1 MHISEA
7 HPKTRSKVRQEIPAN
22 YPTEAGFGKTS
33 SEYEAITSSGN
44 PYKYTV
50 DDGTVRPD
58 DTAVSCDVCPD
69 IGGLH
74 GSNVSKTNNPVD
86 SDCFILATALA
97 AATIAQLQL
106 GSEDAAVQKVSAAMM
121 ETECMR
127 LRYQYNYRNIPSV
140 YNVLASFF
148 LHVYHAKRNNRNA
161 AMMHLQEAISIA
173 RILKIDRAKNNLT
186 SCQLIH
192 ILLWVSERGY
202 SMQHGMTPSICETPC
217 VQSIDDC
224 CYDAH
229 QKGLLDLA
237 QLFAAFD
244 TELLQR
250 TGQNSSALPPHLQ
263 ETWHM
268 ETRKRLIRANEKLT
282 RYKIRRKNWDLV
294 QCADFY
300 ITRSWMRIL
309 LWQQAVRCGLLS
321 SHASIESMTLMFPCI
336 VARDLL
342 ESFTVMSR
350 DHLVPLGRDQV
361 VKSFEVT
368 NTLADVLLCSL
379 NCIDRGDT
387 VLSGG
392 NNSQALQF
400 LHVLVDA
407 TSPFLVAD
415 KDLDEMLR
423 RKLNQVVTASS
434 FGTIP
439 RTILVNDDEQFAAS
453 EVSKASNMAGLQFEP
468 FEKE

>member
-1 MHISEA
+1 MA
-7 HPKTRSKVRQEIPAN
+7 KR
-22 YPTEAGFGKTS
+22 
-33 SEYEAITSSGN
+33 
-44 PYKYTV
+44 
-50 DDGTVRPD
+50 
-58 DTAVSCDVCPD
+58 SCDACMRRRSRCDGERPCK
-69 IGGLH
+69 LCTE
-74 GSNVSKTNNPVD
+74 SKHRTECTYLKPILKRGPKSARKSQPITRQKPALARLLPSMKPLRPVETRTNTPLMMVQCDQMTPLSAAMFAPILEVYTARMYPVWPVLDADALMIRLKASETNNPVD

-192 ILLWVSERGY
+192 ILLWVSERYVHQCSPHFWNQMLSILFRGY

-361 VKSFEVT
+361 
-368 NTLADVLLCSL
+368 
-379 NCIDRGDT
+379 
-387 VLSGG
+387 
-392 NNSQALQF
+392 
-400 LHVLVDA
+400 
-407 TSPFLVAD
+407 
-415 KDLDEMLR
+415 
-423 RKLNQVVTASS
+423 
-434 FGTIP
+434 
-439 RTILVNDDEQFAAS
+439 
-453 EVSKASNMAGLQFEP
+453 
-468 FEKE
+468 